1 MRSPIRLIAIT
12 VLFTN
17 FANAQEEPKT
27 APKEIPAKVV
37 SELQSFTLTIV
48 EFRMKTPEN
57 INVESLAKDYDKIAA
72 AGQLISNETLRIRLL
87 ENFPSEILFGKSVA
101 VISGISQT
109 VNGKNRNMTQR
120 QIGTSVRATV
130 ESKNE
135 KMQLKLSYDVSRFLG
150 EVQEDSAPDI
160 ETVKIDT
167 NLLLENGKRVVVA
180 GTSSTESRYLL
191 VTITK

>member
-1 MRSPIRLIAIT
+1 MRFLIPLIALT
-12 VLFTN
+12 VLFTD
-17 FANAQEEPKT
+17 FAKAQEVPKT
-27 APKEIPAKVV
+27 HLNEIPPKVAP
-37 SELQSFTLTIV
+37 ELQSFTLTIV
-48 EFRMKTPEN
+48 EFRMKTPAN
-57 INVESLAKDYDKIAA
+57 MNVESLAKDFDKIAA

-87 ENFPSEILFGKSVA
+87 ENFTTEILFGKSVA
-101 VISGISQT
+101 VIAGMSQT
-109 VNGKNRNMTQR
+109 VNGKTRNMIQR

-135 KMQLKLSYDVSRFLG
+135 KMQLKLIYEVSRFLG
-150 EVQEDSAPDI
+150 EAQEDSAPDI

-180 GTSSTESRYLL
+180 GTISTDSRYLL